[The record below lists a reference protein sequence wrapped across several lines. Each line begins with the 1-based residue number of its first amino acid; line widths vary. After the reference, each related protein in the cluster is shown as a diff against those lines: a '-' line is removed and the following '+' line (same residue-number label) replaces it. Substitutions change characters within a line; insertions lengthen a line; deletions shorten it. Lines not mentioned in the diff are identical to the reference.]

1 MKKKSRIRRK
11 NLIKIVTAAEAVTA
25 LCIVGC
31 SGKFIFSMV
40 SNINEIPQ
48 ISAVHSDELLLDASQ
63 PDEENS
69 APCTYIQK
77 NKTDA
82 FDGQLVLV
90 NNNHGYRFADNTDAL
105 IPAHEIKNSS
115 YSLIDHSV
123 ILKEETILA
132 LNSLFEDFEAQAE
145 NFDELYE
152 IIIQSGYRSV
162 AKQSVIYND
171 DLAAN
176 GTHTSSRA
184 AKPGSSEHHT
194 GYAVDFKVVTDDKK
208 ISVLENSGIFSW
220 IYENSYKYGLV
231 QRYTEDKAYLT
242 DVLARS
248 YHFRYVGIP
257 HAYYMHENNL
267 CLEEYIDLLENYE
280 FDKKH
285 LEINTDTYAYE
296 VYYIRAETEGDTKV
310 YVPKNS
316 EYSISGNNID
326 GFIVTV
332 LKGTATAEPVSSDN
346 TAFTEVPSSEM
357 PDIMTG
363 TEVS

>member
-1 MKKKSRIRRK
+1 MGNRKISYSRLSITLIVIIAAIAGTDYLRR
-11 NLIKIVTAAEAVTA
+11 N
-25 LCIVGC
+25 
-31 SGKFIFSMV
+31 FS
-40 SNINEIPQ
+40 S
-48 ISAVHSDELLLDASQ
+48 ISDSD
-63 PDEENS
+63 NS
-69 APCTYIQK
+69 EPFS
-77 NKTDA
+77 D
-82 FDGQLVLV
+82 
-90 NNNHGYRFADNTDAL
+90 
-105 IPAHEIKNSS
+105 S
-115 YSLIDHSV
+115 YSLIETTTAGSYDESNNEPEITAIDFSQYNTIDKSYDAIAIGELVVVSKSHKSSFPDIESELV
-123 ILKEETILA
+123 TFPYRTERTYRVTDYVELKVYESIVEAVENMLGDFCAETGNHDVTITA
-132 LNSLFEDFEAQAE
+132 
-145 NFDELYE
+145 
-152 IIIQSGYRSV
+152 GYRNEE
-162 AKQSVIYND
+162 KQSEALATGYSKD
-171 DLAAN
+171 DVGA
-176 GTHTSSRA
+176 
-184 AKPGSSEHHT
+184 SEHHT
-194 GYAVDFKVVTDDKK
+194 GYAVDFKIVTDDKK

-346 TAFTEVPSSEM
+346 TAFTEAPSSEM

>member
-1 MKKKSRIRRK
+1 MGNRKISYSRLSITLIVIIAAIAGADYLRR
-11 NLIKIVTAAEAVTA
+11 N
-25 LCIVGC
+25 
-31 SGKFIFSMV
+31 FS
-40 SNINEIPQ
+40 S
-48 ISAVHSDELLLDASQ
+48 ISDSD
-63 PDEENS
+63 NS
-69 APCTYIQK
+69 EP
-77 NKTDA
+77 
-82 FDGQLVLV
+82 
-90 NNNHGYRFADNTDAL
+90 FAD
-105 IPAHEIKNSS
+105 S
-115 YSLIDHSV
+115 YSLIETTTAGSYDESNNEPEISIDFNQYNTIDKSYDSIALGELTVVSKAHKSSLPDIESELVTFPYRTERTYRVTDYVELKVYESV
-123 ILKEETILA
+123 VEAVENMLGDFCAETANHDVTITAGYRNETKQQEALA
-132 LNSLFEDFEAQAE
+132 
-145 NFDELYE
+145 
-152 IIIQSGYRSV
+152 SGYS
-162 AKQSVIYND
+162 KD
-171 DLAAN
+171 DSGA
-176 GTHTSSRA
+176 
-184 AKPGSSEHHT
+184 SEHHT

-267 CLEEYIDLLENYE
+267 CLEEYIDLLKNYE

-285 LEINTDTYAYE
+285 LEINTDSYAYE
-296 VYYIRAETEGDTKV
+296 VYYIHAETEGSTKV

-332 LKGTATAEPVSSDN
+332 LKGAASAEPVNSDN
-346 TAFTEVPSSEM
+346 TAFTEAPSSEV
-357 PDIMTG
+357 PDIMTS

>member
-1 MKKKSRIRRK
+1 MGNRKISYSRLSITLIVIIAAIAGTDYLRR
-11 NLIKIVTAAEAVTA
+11 N
-25 LCIVGC
+25 
-31 SGKFIFSMV
+31 FS
-40 SNINEIPQ
+40 S
-48 ISAVHSDELLLDASQ
+48 ISDSD
-63 PDEENS
+63 NS
-69 APCTYIQK
+69 EPFS
-77 NKTDA
+77 D
-82 FDGQLVLV
+82 
-90 NNNHGYRFADNTDAL
+90 
-105 IPAHEIKNSS
+105 S
-115 YSLIDHSV
+115 YSLIETTTAGSYDESNNEPEITAIDFSQYNTIDKSYDSIALGELAVVSKSHKSSFPDIESELVTFPYRTERTYRVTDYVDLKVYESV
-123 ILKEETILA
+123 VEAVENMLGDFCAETGNHDVTITA
-132 LNSLFEDFEAQAE
+132 
-145 NFDELYE
+145 
-152 IIIQSGYRSV
+152 GYRNEE
-162 AKQSVIYND
+162 KQSEALATGYSKD
-171 DLAAN
+171 DTGA
-176 GTHTSSRA
+176 
-184 AKPGSSEHHT
+184 SEHHT

-296 VYYIRAETEGDTKV
+296 VYYIRAETEGNTKV

-332 LKGTATAEPVSSDN
+332 LKGTASAEPVSSDN
-346 TAFTEVPSSEM
+346 TAFTEAPSSEM